1 LYGITKSY
9 NKTNHVPP
17 CNGRTEERRNPCLLS
32 HIFMN
37 FSTNRNDKNTFIGY
51 DGKIDLLSVL
61 VAKTIMSKTG
71 VNIIVKK
78 D

>member
-9 NKTNHVPP
+9 NKTK
-17 CNGRTEERRNPCLLS
+17 ERRNPCLLS

-37 FSTNRNDKNTFIGY
+37 FSTNRNAKNTFISY

-61 VAKTIMSKTG
+61 VAKMITSKTG